1 MSADFINGIGA
12 RGPQIRESYGAGP
25 RPALGAGEKTGEA
38 SGGSQAASGVAEGFS
53 PTSEAGESSQ
63 DRAAGEAT
71 ASQFSSAWGPASQGA
86 VGGTLKVEGAGNTAI
101 PHQVHGAYERAT
113 CDLFSQWQFYLNA
126 ILASQWQHH
135 IRCQCGIVEHQI
147 KLSNG
152 FCCSL
157 GRFKLQ

>member
-25 RPALGAGEKTGEA
+25 RPALGAGEKTGEI
-38 SGGSQAASGVAEGFS
+38 SGGSQAAPGVAEGFS

-86 VGGTLKVEGAGNTAI
+86 VGGSLKVEGAANTAI
-101 PHQVHGAYERAT
+101 PHQVHGVQNGQHVGSGGPDAGFSEAT
-113 CDLFSQWQFYLNA
+113 VYKSGPP
-126 ILASQWQHH
+126 S
-135 IRCQCGIVEHQI
+135 
-147 KLSNG
+147 
-152 FCCSL
+152 
-157 GRFKLQ
+157 